1 MTLIF
6 TSYAGAPEFDEP
18 AAWLHRIEGYTGILE
33 SLAPRHKVIGI
44 ERINYEGQCEQNGVR
59 YHFIKQKKKIVRF
72 PRRIHG
78 LIKKL
83 KPDVVFINGF
93 IFPLQLLQLR
103 LTVGSKTKII
113 VINRSEKPGLGIKKY
128 LQKLADRC
136 VNAYLFTSLEFGY
149 QWVQKGIIS
158 SRDKI
163 HEVFHGSSVFKPGDK
178 KEAKVLLSVSGSPV
192 YLWVGRLDANKDPLT
207 AVRAFKDFLVQ
218 QPSSVLYMIY
228 HTEELEAELRMLI
241 EANELAKTGIRL
253 VGKVAHQQLQLWYN
267 AADFFISASHY
278 EGGGISVCEA
288 MSCGCVPIITDIDS
302 FRMLTG
308 QGECGILFK
317 PGSEHALLHA
327 LQASLQVDLE
337 KERDK
342 TLSRFRE
349 YLSFEAIGKRIETVI
364 SLPDDLSKT

>member
-6 TSYAGAPEFDEP
+6 NSYAGAPEFTEP

-33 SLAPRHKVIGI
+33 SMAPRHQVIGI
-44 ERINYEGQCEQNGVR
+44 ERINYEGQCEQNGVQ

-72 PRRIHG
+72 PLRIHG

-103 LTVGSKTKII
+103 LTVGRKTKII
-113 VINRSEKPGLGIKKY
+113 VINRSEKPGRGIKKY
-128 LQKLADRC
+128 LQKLADKC
-136 VNAYLFTSLEFGY
+136 VNAYLFTSLEFGH

-158 SRDKI
+158 RRDKI

-178 KEAKVLLSVSGSPV
+178 EEARALLTVSGSPV

-207 AVRAFKDFLVQ
+207 AIKAFSQFLEQ
-218 QPSSVLYMIY
+218 QPSATLYMIY
-228 HTEELEAELRMLI
+228 HTEELEAEIRKLI
-241 EANELAKTGIRL
+241 EEDELAQKRIRL
-253 VGKVAHQQLQLWYN
+253 VGKVPHQQLQMWYN

-302 FRMLTG
+302 FRILTG
-308 QGECGILFK
+308 QGKCGILYE
-317 PGSEHALLHA
+317 PGSEQALLHA
-327 LQASLQVDLE
+327 LQASLQFDLE

-342 TLSRFRE
+342 TLDRFRE
-349 YLSFEAIGKRIETVI
+349 HLSFEAIGKKIEVVI
-364 SLPDDLSKT
+364 SR

>member
-1 MTLIF
+1 MRLIF
-6 TSYAGAPEFDEP
+6 TSYAGAPEFTEP

-33 SLAPRHKVIGI
+33 SLAPNRQVIGI
-44 ERINYEGQCEQNGVR
+44 ERINYEGQCEQNGVQ
-59 YHFIKQKKKIVRF
+59 YYFIKQKKKIVRF

-83 KPDVVFINGF
+83 RPDVVFINGF

-113 VINRSEKPGLGIKKY
+113 VINRSEKPGAGIKKY
-128 LQKLADRC
+128 LQKLADKC
-136 VNAYLFTSLEFGY
+136 VNAYLFTSLEFGH

-158 SRDKI
+158 RRDKI
-163 HEVFHGSSVFKPGDK
+163 YEVFHGSSVFKPGDK
-178 KEAKVLLSVSGSPV
+178 KEARALLSVSGSPV

-207 AVRAFKDFLVQ
+207 AIRAFSQFLVQ
-218 QPSSVLYMIY
+218 QPSAALYMIY
-228 HTEELEAELRMLI
+228 HTEELAAEIRMLI
-241 EANELAKTGIRL
+241 EKDELAKAGIRL

-302 FRMLTG
+302 FRILTG
-308 QGECGILFK
+308 QGECGIMFE
-317 PGSEHALLHA
+317 PGNQAALLHA
-327 LQASLQVDLE
+327 LYKSAQFDLE
-337 KERDK
+337 KERNK
-342 TLSRFRE
+342 TLARFRNNF
-349 YLSFEAIGKRIETVI
+349 SFEAIGKKIESVI
-364 SLPDDLSKT
+364 QSAG